1 MASLARAARRACASS
16 RAAQNARVLAL
27 LTPLAA
33 ALALLQPVP
42 RSSDYA
48 ADVRFAIEEIEK
60 QCAPLLE
67 VKRIDWRKA
76 TAPLLADAQQVA
88 SDAEHLRLLVRLL
101 ARLQDGH
108 AAVRTTA
115 KTKDVK
121 LERPERGGSPGFFL
135 CRIGKKLHVKEAW
148 GAAAGIGLKPGM
160 ELVSVD
166 GVAASAWLEQRIA
179 DACDLASFSTPHQ
192 AFFHGCHW
200 GLADAID
207 ARWEVEFKDEKGARK
222 KRTLTLAKGN
232 QVPGGPV
239 APPEK
244 LRGDGDLAHA
254 TTAAG
259 FGYVHIRRC
268 KETLPAALDAAL
280 ATLADAPGLILDFRA
295 NGGGGFD
302 HEAFFG
308 RFVPP
313 GKQLS
318 YAGVSYASAGPRQY
332 LGPLV
337 VIVDG
342 NVRSA
347 GETAAGIFKE
357 DGRGYMI
364 GESPTAGMS
373 SQKTTIALPSGLF
386 ELYVS
391 TRSNK
396 ARFQG
401 GKGIEG
407 LGVAPHEIVE
417 YDARDLAAGEDTLIL
432 RAEALLR
439 AFPQKS
445 VPYDPAQ
452 FGWKAP
458 KARK

>member
-1 MASLARAARRACASS
+1 MLAF
-16 RAAQNARVLAL
+16 
-27 LTPLAA
+27 LTPLVATV
-33 ALALLQPVP
+33 ALLQPP
-42 RSSDYA
+42 PPATDYA
-48 ADVRFAIEEIEK
+48 ADVRFAVDEIEK
-60 QCAPLLE
+60 QCATLLA
-67 VKRIDWRKA
+67 VKKIDWRKV
-76 TAPLLADAQQVA
+76 TAPLIAEAAKVE
-88 SDAEHLRLLVRLL
+88 SDAEHLKLLVRLL

-108 AAVRTTA
+108 AAVKPTD
-115 KTKDVK
+115 KTKDVHVDWPD
-121 LERPERGGSPGFFL
+121 RSGSPGFFL
-135 CRIGKKLHVKEAW
+135 CRIGKKLCVKESW
-148 GAAAGIGLKPGM
+148 GAAEGIGLKPGM
-160 ELVSVD
+160 ELLSVD
-166 GVAASAWLEQRIA
+166 GVAATTWLEKRI
-179 DACDLASFSTPHQ
+179 DATCEFASFSTRNQ

-207 ARWEVEFKDEKGARK
+207 TRWDVEFKDEKGAKK
-222 KRTLTLAKGN
+222 KRTLTLAKGS
-232 QVPGGPV
+232 QVPGGPI

-244 LRGDGDLAHA
+244 LQGNEDLRFGS
-254 TTAAG
+254 TAAG

-268 KETLPAALDAAL
+268 KESLPAELDAAL

-302 HEAFFG
+302 HEGFFG

-318 YAGVSYASAGPRQY
+318 FGGASYASAGPRQY
-332 LGPLV
+332 LGPIV

-347 GETAAGIFKE
+347 GETASGIFKE

-364 GESPTAGMS
+364 GESATAGMS

-391 TRSNK
+391 TSSNK

-407 LGVAPHEIVE
+407 LGVAPHELVE
-417 YDARDLAAGEDTLIL
+417 YDARDLAAGKDTLIL

-458 KARK
+458 KGPAAKK